1 MALWPATYISLT
13 DYRTVIRLHSSAAYP
28 NVTSEFF
35 QPTQYARQRC
45 REAVGKIFEL
55 TDYVVKRKMTDKLGP
70 PFAFTVWVAARVLII
85 QGLEELGRINPDI
98 VKFTQVLKEMGAYWD
113 VARRYVELIE
123 RVCHDVQLKAGGGTP
138 ATFHILADMRRCA
151 YDLMF
156 SISKQPREEG
166 PTPIASQGRGE
177 IYGQATSDH
186 FLTDARPPDFRNEQ
200 IERGTPTSNQRNSRL
215 FGGSMDPTKTGTAR
229 ARN

>member
-1 MALWPATYISLT
+1 MALQPATHISLI

-35 QPTQYARQRC
+35 QPTPYARQRC
-45 REAVGKIFEL
+45 REAVGKVFEL
-55 TDYVVKRKMTDKLGP
+55 TDYVVSREMTDKLGP

-85 QGLEELGRINPDI
+85 QGLEEFGRINPDI
-98 VKFTQVLKEMGAYWD
+98 VKLIQVLKEMGSYWD

-166 PTPIASQGRGE
+166 TTPTASQGRDE
-177 IYGQATSDH
+177 IHGQVTRDH
-186 FLTDARPPDFRNEQ
+186 FFIGPRPPDFRNEY
-200 IERGTPTSNQRNSRL
+200 IGRGTPTNSERLSRL
-215 FGGSMDPTKTGTAR
+215 FTVSRNPTGTGTAR
-229 ARN
+229 AGD